1 MASSLSSAELN
12 YVAPETHPVEHPVV
26 ELRDLV
32 PFQAEVV
39 EGCIAEGAVLH

>member
-1 MASSLSSAELN
+1 MSLD
-12 YVAPETHPVEHPVV
+12 PETHPVEHPVV

-39 EGCIAEGAVLH
+39 EGCVAEGTVPH